1 MWDFEKYSKN
11 TALIYKNEILTYKN
25 LYDFTQDLNSKK
37 KSRSLILFISDNS
50 LSSYLGYISFLFN
63 TDIQIIID
71 EKNKN
76 NYEEIIDNYK
86 PNYIW
91 CKKEYLSKLK
101 LDLISVYNHK
111 KYHLFEYNKKNI
123 LTHKELLLLC
133 TTSGSTGSQK
143 FIKQS
148 LKNVKSNTKSIIKY
162 QNLKSDDS
170 SITTLPL
177 SYTFGMS
184 CINTLLSVGA
194 KIIISNNSILQKEF
208 WAEYKKHKITI
219 INGVPFTYNVLD
231 KLRFFSRPN
240 NIKIFT
246 QAGGKL
252 SDELQIKISDF
263 CKKNNSKFFVMYG
276 QAEATTRISYLPNNY
291 NLKKIGSVGIPIDG
305 GQIKIKND
313 KLKIIKKKNI
323 VGNIFY
329 NGPNVCMGY
338 SYAKKDLK
346 KGYEWTKGIN
356 TGDVGKFDEDNFL
369 YITGRK
375 KRFAKLYGLS
385 INLDDLEK
393 IILNTYSNIE
403 IAIITIG
410 EKIII
415 FYNNKKMKTKI
426 IKLLIG
432 KINMN
437 KNVFDFIFLN
447 HISKLYNGKTDYED
461 LKNRYLSG

>member
-1 MWDFEKYSKN
+1 MV
-11 TALIYKNEILTYKN
+11 
-25 LYDFTQDLNSKK
+25 Q
-37 KSRSLILFISDNS
+37 
-50 LSSYLGYISFLFN
+50 
-63 TDIQIIID
+63 
-71 EKNKN
+71 
-76 NYEEIIDNYK
+76 
-86 PNYIW
+86 
-91 CKKEYLSKLK
+91 KEYLSKLK

-263 CKKNNSKFFVMYG
+263 CK
-276 QAEATTRISYLPNNY
+276 R
-291 NLKKIGSVGIPIDG
+291 
-305 GQIKIKND
+305 
-313 KLKIIKKKNI
+313 
-323 VGNIFY
+323 
-329 NGPNVCMGY
+329 
-338 SYAKKDLK
+338 
-346 KGYEWTKGIN
+346 
-356 TGDVGKFDEDNFL
+356 
-369 YITGRK
+369 
-375 KRFAKLYGLS
+375 
-385 INLDDLEK
+385 
-393 IILNTYSNIE
+393 IILNFLLCMVKPRQQHESHIYL
-403 IAIITIG
+403 ITI
-410 EKIII
+410 I
-415 FYNNKKMKTKI
+415 
-426 IKLLIG
+426 
-432 KINMN
+432 
-437 KNVFDFIFLN
+437 
-447 HISKLYNGKTDYED
+447 
-461 LKNRYLSG
+461 